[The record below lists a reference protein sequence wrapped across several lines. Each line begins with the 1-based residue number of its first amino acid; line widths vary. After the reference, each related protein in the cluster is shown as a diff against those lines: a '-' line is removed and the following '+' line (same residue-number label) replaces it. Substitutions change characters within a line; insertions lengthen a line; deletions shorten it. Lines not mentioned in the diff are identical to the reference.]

1 MYNVSDNFN
10 TLASSN
16 NRTVSCKITING
28 TDIDP
33 GLIVSLKFKEA
44 SSSGSNISLG
54 EAISNVIELQIY
66 NTDIQLKGAE
76 IKPYISFDGEEYC
89 PLGIFY
95 ASEINKDKTYINIT
109 AYDKMAFLNEKYVPT
124 VTFPTSANNVVT
136 DIAKQYGFK
145 SVSINYATLINE
157 LDTEY
162 TVREIIGYIAGKHG
176 TNAKFNRL
184 GYLQF
189 KFYTFSGIALKDEV
203 FLDGQSDT
211 SEDEYTISALV
222 SGSGDNEIKI
232 GNGKAIIFEN
242 PFVDENDLYAIQKR
256 ILPFSYTAAKVKY
269 RGNPAIEIGD
279 YIYVYDVDDNQYRI
293 PVMSQEFEFNGGL
306 SATIESYGLSDEM
319 DVISNLKSD
328 KVEFN
333 RRITTLEQMQNKI
346 LGSDGGYYEVLL
358 DKNDNNRP
366 YGTAWW
372 SDQSKTQGWKFTYGG
387 LGYFNNNT
395 LQHIGITNDGNIVA
409 NNIASN
415 GLITNSFTIGK
426 VDSDD
431 TNYAMKFDG
440 NTGKI
445 TFGSGVTI
453 SWSDIQD
460 TPANIATKDEIP
472 TNISQLTGSENLA
485 TKDEIP
491 TVPTK
496 LSQLANDTGFAT
508 TGDIPVNISQLIN
521 DSGFKNFEEVVQI
534 SKDTITAPF
543 IASLNLKVGNEIQMG
558 ENAVISWGNISGTD
572 NVATKDEI
580 PTVPTNISDFTN
592 DAGYIT
598 AADVPDMPTEEY
610 ITTISRNAITSEVI
624 KGWNLEVGNQV
635 KMGANATLSWNNIS
649 SKPTIPTD
657 ISDLTGSE
665 NLATKDEIP
674 KVPTKLSELANDA
687 GFAYTGDIPTNISQL
702 ANDAG
707 FQDYA
712 GVVQISRD
720 TIDAPFIRAL
730 KLKVG
735 TDIEMG
741 ENAVIKWS
749 NISDSP
755 TIPTNTS
762 QLTNDSG
769 FATTTYVNTAIGS
782 IQGITLPSY
791 ITSTKITSTTIEA
804 PAISG
809 GTILSSKIQ
818 TDKLYIQKSGY
829 VYDTDTSKNVRFIYM
844 VGDSTSDTE
853 IRLGRVSINGYS
865 NKYNSIDFNDASQ
878 ERIITLN
885 TDVVN
890 APIIV
895 PDAIDLTNG
904 VMYSSAYPGASVT
917 IRAASVNNG
926 SNTAGFFRPT
936 IDAGTSFKNGIM
948 YLGGSNYKWK
958 AIYCATGTINT
969 SDRNLK
975 TDITDLDSKYLDLF
989 DRLQPVQYKLL
1000 SGDRIH
1006 TGFVAQDIEASMTE
1020 VGLTAEDFGGF
1031 CKDLKEDSTDEYI
1044 YGLRYEEFIAINT
1057 AKIKQLEQKI
1067 KELEATINS
1076 QMG

>member
-1 MYNVSDNFN
+1 MYNVSPTFK

-16 NRTVSCKITING
+16 NRTVSCKLLING
-28 TDIDP
+28 TEIDP
-33 GLIVSLKFKEA
+33 ELIVSLNFKEA

-54 EAISNVIELQIY
+54 EAISNVIELKLY
-66 NTDIQLKGAE
+66 KNDIWLKGAE
-76 IKPYISFDGEEYC
+76 IKPYISFDGKEYC

-109 AYDKMAFLNEKYVPT
+109 AYDKMALLNEKYVPT
-124 VTFPTSANNVVT
+124 ITFPCNLLKVIK
-136 DIAKQYGFK
+136 DIANQYDFPF
-145 SVSINYATLINE
+145 VSAEFLYQQIENYNIE
-157 LDTEY
+157 C
-162 TVREIIGYIAGKHG
+162 TVREMIGYIAGMG
-176 TNAKFNRL
+176 GCNAKFNRD
-184 GYLQF
+184 GRLQF
-189 KFYTFSGIALKDEV
+189 KFYKGSNIVLEDEV

-211 SEDEYTISALV
+211 SEDEYIISALV
-222 SGSGDNEIKI
+222 SGSGDNELKI
-232 GNGKAIIFEN
+232 GNGKAITFVN
-242 PFVDENDLYAIQKR
+242 PYITNDHLSYIYDTY
-256 ILPFSYTAAKVKY
+256 LPFSYRAAKVKY

-279 YIYVYDVDDNQYRI
+279 IIYVNDADGHPYKI
-293 PVMSQEFEFNGGL
+293 PIMSQEFEFNGGL
-306 SATIESYGLSDEM
+306 SATIESYGISDEM
-319 DVISNLKSD
+319 DVISNFKPEN
-328 KVEFN
+328 VEFN

-415 GLITNSFTIGK
+415 GLITNSFTVGK
-426 VDSDD
+426 IDSDE

-460 TPANIATKDEIP
+460 TPTNIATKDEIP

-485 TKDEIP
+485 TKDDLP
-491 TVPTK
+491 KK

-508 TGDIPVNISQLIN
+508 TGDIPTNISELIN

-543 IASLNLKVGNEIQMG
+543 IASLNLKVGNESQMG

-610 ITTISRNAITSEVI
+610 ITTISRNSITSEVI

-674 KVPTKLSELANDA
+674 TVPKKLSELANDA
-687 GFAYTGDIPTNISQL
+687 GFATTGDLPTSISQL

-707 FQDYA
+707 FQNYA
-712 GVVQISRD
+712 GVVQITRD

-735 TDIEMG
+735 TDIEMSD
-741 ENAVIKWS
+741 NAVIKWS

-755 TIPTNTS
+755 TIPTNIS
-762 QLTNDSG
+762 QLANDTG
-769 FATTTYVNTAIGS
+769 FATTTYVDNAISGVS
-782 IQGITLPSY
+782 GITLPSY
-791 ITSTKITSTTIEA
+791 ITSTKITSTTIES
-804 PAISG
+804 PTISG
-809 GTILSSKIQ
+809 GTILSSTIK

-829 VYDTDTSKNVRFIYM
+829 IYDPDTEANVRFIYM
-844 VGDSTSDTE
+844 VGDSTSDPK
-853 IRLGRVSINGYS
+853 IRIGRVSLNEY
-865 NKYNSIDFNDASQ
+865 NKYNSIDFGDSSQ
-878 ERIITLN
+878 VRTITLN
-885 TDVVN
+885 TDIVYAQTLAPVN
-890 APIIV
+890 IAFDGNIYNAAEPS
-895 PDAIDLTNG
+895 AALTLKA
-904 VMYSSAYPGASVT
+904 SA
-917 IRAASVNNG
+917 VNSG
-926 SNTAGFFRPT
+926 KNTAGFFRP
-936 IDAGTSFKNGIM
+936 IKDADTSFKNGIM
-948 YLGGSNYKWK
+948 YLGGASYKWK
-958 AIYCATGTINT
+958 AIYCATGSILT

-975 TDITDLDSKYLDLF
+975 TNITDLDSKYLDLF
-989 DRLQPVQYKLL
+989 DRLQPVQYKLIN
-1000 SGDRIH
+1000 GDRIH
-1006 TGFVAQDIEASMTE
+1006 TGFIAQDVEASMTE
-1020 VGLTAEDFGGF
+1020 VGLTTEDFGGF
-1031 CKDLKEDSTDEYI
+1031 CKDLKENSADEYI

-1076 QMG
+1076 QME

>member
-1 MYNVSDNFN
+1 MYPVSENFN
-10 TLASSN
+10 ILAAHFDRN
-16 NRTVSCKITING
+16 VSCKIKING

-33 GLIVSLKFKEA
+33 GLIVNLKFKEA

-76 IKPYISFDGEEYC
+76 IKPYISFSKGNEYC

-124 VTFPTSANNVVT
+124 ITFPCTLSKVMH
-136 DIAKQYGFK
+136 DIAKQYGFTYTNAEFLYQQ
-145 SVSINYATLINE
+145 IENYNIE
-157 LDTEY
+157 C
-162 TVREIIGYIAGKHG
+162 TVREMIGYIAGIGG
-176 TNAKFNRL
+176 TNAIFNRR
-184 GYLQF
+184 GYLRF
-189 KFYTFSGIALKDEV
+189 RFYKDSNIILEDDI

-211 SEDEYTISALV
+211 SENEYTISALV
-222 SGSGDNEIKI
+222 SGSGDNELKY
-232 GNGKAIIFEN
+232 GDGKAITFVN
-242 PFVDENDLYAIQKR
+242 PYITNDHLSYIYNTY
-256 ILPFSYTAAKVKY
+256 LPFSYTAAKVKY
-269 RGNPAIEIGD
+269 RGNPAIEVGD
-279 YIYVYDVDDNQYRI
+279 IVTVKDVDGNSYRI

-306 SATIESYGLSDEM
+306 SATIESYGISDEM
-319 DVISNLKSD
+319 DIISNFKPEN
-328 KVEFN
+328 VEFN

-453 SWSDIQD
+453 SWSDIKD
-460 TPANIATKDEIP
+460 TPTNIATTDDI
-472 TNISQLTGSENLA
+472 
-485 TKDEIP
+485 
-491 TVPTK
+491 PTK

-508 TGDIPVNISQLIN
+508 TNNIPTNISQLIN

-598 AADVPDMPTEEY
+598 SADVPEMPTEEY
-610 ITTISRNAITSEVI
+610 ITTISRNSITSEVI

-657 ISDLTGSE
+657 ISDLTGSD

-687 GFAYTGDIPTNISQL
+687 GFATTGDIPINISQL

-735 TDIEMG
+735 TDIEMSD
-741 ENAVIKWS
+741 NAVIKWS

-769 FATTTYVNTAIGS
+769 FATTTYVNNAISGVS
-782 IQGITLPSY
+782 GITLPSY
-791 ITSTKITSTTIEA
+791 ITSTKITSTTIES

-809 GTILSSKIQ
+809 GTILASKIQ

-829 VYDTDTSKNVRFIYM
+829 VYDTDSEKNVRFIYI
-844 VGDSTSDTE
+844 VGDSTSDTKL
-853 IRLGRVSINGYS
+853 RMGRVSLNGYS
-865 NKYNSIDFNDASQ
+865 NYYNSIDFDDVSQ
-878 ERIITLN
+878 ERSITLN
-885 TDVVN
+885 TGVVH
-890 APIIV
+890 APILV

-904 VMYSSAYPGASVT
+904 EIYSSAYPRASVT

-958 AIYCATGTINT
+958 AIYCATSSIST

-1006 TGFVAQDIEASMTE
+1006 TGFIAQDVEASMTE
-1020 VGLTAEDFGGF
+1020 VGLTTEDFGGF
-1031 CKDLKEDSTDEYI
+1031 CKDLKEDSADEYI

-1076 QMG
+1076 QME

>member
-1 MYNVSDNFN
+1 MYSVSPTFKR
-10 TLASSN
+10 LASNN
-16 NRTVSCKITING
+16 NRTVSCEILING
-28 TDIDP
+28 TEIDQE
-33 GLIVSLKFKEA
+33 LIVSLNFKEA

-54 EAISNVIELQIY
+54 EAISNVIELKIY
-66 NTDIQLKGAE
+66 KTDIWLKGAE
-76 IKPYISFDGEEYC
+76 IKPYISFDGKESC
-89 PLGIFY
+89 PLGVFY

-109 AYDKMAFLNEKYVPT
+109 AYDKMALLNEKYVPT
-124 VTFPTSANNVVT
+124 VTFPCTAYAVID
-136 DIAKQYGFK
+136 DIADQYGFDFIISGYRDLK
-145 SVSINYATLINE
+145 IENYNIECTA
-157 LDTEY
+157 
-162 TVREIIGYIAGKHG
+162 REMIGYVAGISG
-176 TNAKFNRL
+176 TNAKFNRD
-184 GYLQF
+184 GRLQF
-189 KFYTFSGIALKDEV
+189 KFYTDSNTVLEDEV

-211 SEDEYTISALV
+211 SEEAYTISALV
-222 SGSGDNEIKI
+222 SGSGDNELKI
-232 GNGKAIIFEN
+232 GNGKAITFAN
-242 PFVDENDLYAIQKR
+242 PFITNDHLSYIYNKY
-256 ILPFSYTAAKVKY
+256 LPFSYTAAKVKY

-279 YIYVYDVDDNQYRI
+279 IIYVYDADGHSYKI

-306 SATIESYGLSDEM
+306 SATIESYGISDEM
-319 DVISNLKSD
+319 DVISNFKPEN
-328 KVEFN
+328 VEFN

-415 GLITNSFTIGK
+415 GLITNSFTVGK
-426 VDSDD
+426 IDSDD

-453 SWSDIQD
+453 SWSDISSKPD
-460 TPANIATKDEIP
+460 D
-472 TNISQLTGSENLA
+472 LA
-485 TKDEIP
+485 HTSDLPI
-491 TVPTK
+491 K

-580 PTVPTNISDFTN
+580 PTVPTKVSDFTN

-598 AADVPDMPTEEY
+598 AADVPEMPTEEY
-610 ITTISRNAITSEVI
+610 ITTISRNSITSEVI

-657 ISDLTGSE
+657 ISDLTGSD

-687 GFAYTGDIPTNISQL
+687 GFATTGDLPTNISQL

-707 FQDYA
+707 FQNYA
-712 GVVQISRD
+712 GVVQITRD

-735 TDIEMG
+735 TDIEMSD
-741 ENAVIKWS
+741 NAVIKWS

-769 FATTTYVNTAIGS
+769 FATTTYVNNAISGVS
-782 IQGITLPSY
+782 GITLPSY
-791 ITSTKITSTTIEA
+791 ITSTKITSTTIES

-844 VGDSTSDTE
+844 VGDSTSDTTL
-853 IRLGRVSINGYS
+853 RLGRVSVNGYS
-865 NKYNSIDFNDASQ
+865 NKYNSIDFEDVSQ
-878 ERIITLN
+878 ERTITLN
-885 TDVVN
+885 TDVVH
-890 APIIV
+890 APILV

-904 VMYSSAYPGASVT
+904 EIYSSAYPRAAVT

-936 IDAGTSFKNGIM
+936 IDAGTAFKNGIM

-958 AIYCATGTINT
+958 AIYCATGSIST

-1006 TGFVAQDIEASMTE
+1006 TGFIAQDIEASMTE
-1020 VGLTAEDFGGF
+1020 VGLTTEDFGGF
-1031 CKDLKEDSTDEYI
+1031 CKDLKENSADEYI

>member
-1 MYNVSDNFN
+1 MYIISNDFN

-16 NRTVSCKITING
+16 NRTVSCRVRING
-28 TDIDP
+28 TIIDP
-33 GLIVSLKFKEA
+33 ELIVSLKFKEA

-66 NTDIQLKGAE
+66 KTDIQLKGAE
-76 IKPYISFDGEEYC
+76 IKPFISFDGKIYC
-89 PLGIFY
+89 PLGVFY

-124 VTFPTSANNVVT
+124 VTFPTAANNVLR
-136 DIAKQYGFK
+136 DIANQYGFK
-145 SVSINYATLINE
+145 VNEITYGTSIDE

-162 TVREIIGYIAGKHG
+162 TVREIIGYIAGLHG
-176 TNAKFNRL
+176 TNARFNRMN
-184 GYLQF
+184 YLQF
-189 KFYTFSGIALKDEV
+189 IFYEDYGITLEDEV

-222 SGSGDNEIKI
+222 SGSGDNELKI
-232 GNGKAIIFEN
+232 GDGKAIIFEN
-242 PFVDENDLYAIQKR
+242 PFVDENDLWAIKNR

-269 RGNPAIEIGD
+269 RGNPSIEIGD
-279 YIYVYDVDDNQYRI
+279 IVTVKDVDGNSYRI

-306 SATIESYGLSDEM
+306 SATIESYGISDEM

-415 GLITNSFTIGK
+415 GLITNSFTVGK
-426 VDSDD
+426 IDSDE

-485 TKDEIP
+485 TKDDLP
-491 TVPTK
+491 KK

-508 TGDIPVNISQLIN
+508 TGDIPTNISELIN
-521 DSGFKNFEEVVQI
+521 DSGFQNFEEVVQI

-598 AADVPDMPTEEY
+598 AEDVPDMPTEEY
-610 ITTISRNAITSEVI
+610 ITTISRNSITSEVI

-674 KVPTKLSELANDA
+674 TVPKKLSELANDA
-687 GFAYTGDIPTNISQL
+687 GFATTGDLPTSISQL

-707 FQDYA
+707 FQNYA
-712 GVVQISRD
+712 GVVQITRD

-735 TDIEMG
+735 TDIEMSD
-741 ENAVIKWS
+741 NAVIKWS

-769 FATTTYVNTAIGS
+769 FATTTYVNNAISGA
-782 IQGITLPSY
+782 GRITLPSY

-853 IRLGRVSINGYS
+853 IRLGRVSVNGYS

-878 ERIITLN
+878 ERTITLN
-885 TDVVN
+885 TDVVY
-890 APIIV
+890 APILV
-895 PDAIDLTNG
+895 PDALDLHTG
-904 VMYSSAYPGASVT
+904 EIYSSAYPNASVT
-917 IRAASVNNG
+917 LRTARVNNG
-926 SNTAGFFRPT
+926 SNTAGYFRPT

-958 AIYCATGTINT
+958 TVYCATGSINT

-975 TDITDLDSKYLDLF
+975 TDITNLDSKYLDLF

-1006 TGFVAQDIEASMTE
+1006 TGFIAQDVEASMTE

-1031 CKDLKEDSTDEYI
+1031 CKDLKEDSADEYI

-1076 QMG
+1076 QME

>member
-1 MYNVSDNFN
+1 MYNVSENFN

-16 NRTVSCKITING
+16 NRTVSCKIKING

-33 GLIVSLKFKEA
+33 GLIVNLNFKEA
-44 SSSGSNISLG
+44 SSSESNISLG
-54 EAISNVIELQIY
+54 EAISNVIELKIY
-66 NTDIQLKGAE
+66 KTDIQLKGAE

-89 PLGIFY
+89 PLGVFY
-95 ASEINKDKTYINIT
+95 ASEINKDKVYIDIT

-124 VTFPTSANNVVT
+124 VTFPAAANNVLR
-136 DIAKQYGFK
+136 DIANQYGFK
-145 SVSINYATLINE
+145 VNEITYGTSIDE

-162 TVREIIGYIAGKHG
+162 TVREIIGYIAGLHG
-176 TNAKFNRL
+176 TNAKFNRM

-189 KFYTFSGIALKDEV
+189 KFYTDYPNITLEDEV

-211 SEDEYTISALV
+211 SEDVYTISALV
-222 SGSGDNEIKI
+222 SGSGDNELKI
-232 GNGKAIIFEN
+232 GDGKAIIFEN
-242 PFVDENDLYAIQKR
+242 PFVDENDLWAIQKR

-279 YIYVYDVDDNQYRI
+279 IVTVKDVDGNSYKI

-306 SATIESYGLSDEM
+306 SATIESYGISDEM

-372 SDQSKTQGWKFTYGG
+372 KDLSKTQGWKFTYGG

-395 LQHIGITNDGNIVA
+395 LQHIGITNDGHIVA

-460 TPANIATKDEIP
+460 TPNNIATKDEIP

-491 TVPTK
+491 T
-496 LSQLANDTGFAT
+496 DEYIT
-508 TGDIPVNISQLIN
+508 T
-521 DSGFKNFEEVVQI
+521 I
-534 SKDTITAPF
+534 SKNAITSEY
-543 IASLNLKVGNEIQMG
+543 ITGLNLKVGKEIQMG

-572 NVATKDEI
+572 NIATKDEI

-598 AADVPDMPTEEY
+598 AADVPEMPTEEY
-610 ITTISRNAITSEVI
+610 ITTISRNSITSEVI

-674 KVPTKLSELANDA
+674 TVPKKLSELANDA
-687 GFAYTGDIPTNISQL
+687 GFATTGDLPTSISQL

-707 FQDYA
+707 FQNYA
-712 GVVQISRD
+712 GVVQITRD

-741 ENAVIKWS
+741 PNAVIKWS

-769 FATTTYVNTAIGS
+769 FATTTYVNNAISGVS
-782 IQGITLPSY
+782 GITLPSY
-791 ITSTKITSTTIEA
+791 ITSTKITSTTIES
-804 PAISG
+804 PTISG
-809 GTILSSKIQ
+809 GSLLSSTIK

-829 VYDTDTSKNVRFIYM
+829 VYDTDESKNVRFIYM
-844 VGDSTSDTE
+844 VGDSTSDTKL
-853 IRLGRVSINGYS
+853 RMGRVSLNNFS
-865 NKYNSIDFNDASQ
+865 KLYNSIDFEDSSQ
-878 ERIITLN
+878 VRTITLN
-885 TDVVN
+885 TDIVYAQTLAPSNIAFDGNIYNAAEPSAALTLKASAVN
-890 APIIV
+890 S
-895 PDAIDLTNG
+895 G
-904 VMYSSAYPGASVT
+904 K
-917 IRAASVNNG
+917 
-926 SNTAGFFRPT
+926 NTAGFFRP
-936 IDAGTSFKNGIM
+936 IKDADTSFKNGIM
-948 YLGGSNYKWK
+948 YLGGASYKWK
-958 AIYCATGTINT
+958 AIYCATGSILT

-975 TDITDLDSKYLDLF
+975 TNITDLDSKYLDLF
-989 DRLQPVQYKLL
+989 DRLQPVQYKLIN
-1000 SGDRIH
+1000 GDRIH
-1006 TGFVAQDIEASMTE
+1006 TGFIAQDVETSITE

-1031 CKDLKEDSTDEYI
+1031 CKDLKEDSADEYI

-1076 QMG
+1076 QME

>member
-33 GLIVSLKFKEA
+33 ELIVNLNFKEA
-44 SSSGSNISLG
+44 SSSESNISLG
-54 EAISNVIELQIY
+54 EAISNVIELKIY
-66 NTDIQLKGAE
+66 KTDIQLKGAE

-89 PLGIFY
+89 PLGVFY
-95 ASEINKDKTYINIT
+95 ASEISKDKTYINIT

-124 VTFPTSANNVVT
+124 VTFPCSGYTVIK
-136 DIAKQYGFK
+136 DIATQYGFK
-145 SVSINYATLINE
+145 FIISEWSYQQIENYN
-157 LDTEY
+157 TEC
-162 TVREIIGYIAGKHG
+162 TVREMIGYIAGLG
-176 TNAKFNRL
+176 GCNAKFNRAGL
-184 GYLQF
+184 LQL
-189 KFYTFSGIALKDEV
+189 KFYTYNGITLEDEV

-211 SEDEYTISALV
+211 AEDVYVIRALV
-222 SGSGDNEIKI
+222 SGSGDNELKI
-232 GNGKAIIFEN
+232 GDGKAITFAN
-242 PFVDENDLYAIQKR
+242 PFITNDHLSYIYNKY
-256 ILPFSYTAAKVKY
+256 LPFAYNATKVKY

-279 YIYVYDVDDNQYRI
+279 IVYVNDVDGNFYMI

-306 SATIESYGLSDEM
+306 SATIESYGISDEM
-319 DVISNLKSD
+319 DVISNFKPEN
-328 KVEFN
+328 VEFN

-372 SDQSKTQGWKFTYGG
+372 KDLSKTQGWKFTYGG

-431 TNYAMKFDG
+431 TNYAMRFDG

-453 SWSDIQD
+453 SWSDIKD
-460 TPANIATKDEIP
+460 TPTNIATTDDIP
-472 TNISQLTGSENLA
+472 I
-485 TKDEIP
+485 
-491 TVPTK
+491 K

-508 TGDIPVNISQLIN
+508 TGDIPTNISQLIN

-598 AADVPDMPTEEY
+598 AADVPEMPTEEY
-610 ITTISRNAITSEVI
+610 ITTISRNSITSEVI

-687 GFAYTGDIPTNISQL
+687 GFATTEDIPINISQL

-707 FQDYA
+707 FQNYA
-712 GVVQISRD
+712 GVVQISKD

-741 ENAVIKWS
+741 PNAVIKWS

-769 FATTTYVNTAIGS
+769 FATTTYVNNAISGVS
-782 IQGITLPSY
+782 GLTLPSY
-791 ITSTKITSTTIEA
+791 ITSTKITSTTIES

-829 VYDTDTSKNVRFIYM
+829 IYDTDTSKNVRFIYM

-853 IRLGRVSINGYS
+853 IRMGRVSVNGYS
-865 NKYNSIDFNDASQ
+865 NKYNSIDFNDVSQ

-890 APIIV
+890 APILT

-904 VMYSSAYPGASVT
+904 EIYSSAYPRASVT

-948 YLGGSNYKWK
+948 YLGGASYKWK

-1031 CKDLKEDSTDEYI
+1031 CKDLKENSTDEYI

-1076 QMG
+1076 QTE

>member
-33 GLIVSLKFKEA
+33 GLIVNLKFKEA

-66 NTDIQLKGAE
+66 KTDIQLKGAE

-124 VTFPTSANNVVT
+124 VTFPCSANTVIR
-136 DIAKQYGFK
+136 DIANQYGFK
-145 SVSINYATLINE
+145 PVNINYATLINE

-162 TVREIIGYIAGKHG
+162 TVREMIGYIAGKHG
-176 TNAKFNRL
+176 TNAKFNRY

-189 KFYTFSGIALKDEV
+189 KFYTFAGIALKDEV

-222 SGSGDNEIKI
+222 SGSGDNELKY
-232 GNGKAIIFEN
+232 GDGKAIIFEN

-256 ILPFSYTAAKVKY
+256 ILPFAYTAAKVKY

-279 YIYVYDVDDNQYRI
+279 IVTVKDVDGNSYKI

-306 SATIESYGLSDEM
+306 SATIESYGISDEM

-415 GLITNSFTIGK
+415 GLITNSFTVGK
-426 VDSDD
+426 IDSDE

-453 SWSDIQD
+453 SWSDIKD
-460 TPANIATKDEIP
+460 TPTNIATKDDLP
-472 TNISQLTGSENLA
+472 
-485 TKDEIP
+485 K
-491 TVPTK
+491 K

-508 TGDIPVNISQLIN
+508 TGDIPTNISELIN

-558 ENAVISWGNISGTD
+558 ENAVIKWGNISGTD

-580 PTVPTNISDFTN
+580 PTVPTNVSDFTN

-598 AADVPDMPTEEY
+598 AEDVPEMPTEEY
-610 ITTISRNAITSEVI
+610 ITTISRNSITSEVI

-674 KVPTKLSELANDA
+674 YVPTKLSELANDA
-687 GFAYTGDIPTNISQL
+687 GFATTGDLPTSISQL

-707 FQDYA
+707 FQNYA
-712 GVVQISRD
+712 GVVQITRD

-735 TDIEMG
+735 TDIEMS

-769 FATTTYVNTAIGS
+769 FATTTYVNNAISGVS
-782 IQGITLPSY
+782 GITLPEY
-791 ITSTKITSTTIEA
+791 ITSTKITSTTIES
-804 PAISG
+804 PTISG
-809 GTILSSKIQ
+809 GSLLSSTIK

-844 VGDSTSDTE
+844 VGDSTSDTK
-853 IRLGRVSINGYS
+853 LCMGRVSYNGYS
-865 NKYNSIDFNDASQ
+865 NKYNSIDFEDASQ
-878 ERIITLN
+878 ERHITLN
-885 TDVVN
+885 TNVVN

-904 VMYSSAYPGASVT
+904 VMYSSAYPRAAVT
-917 IRAASVNNG
+917 LRAASVNNG

-958 AIYCATGTINT
+958 TIYCATGSIST

-1006 TGFVAQDIEASMTE
+1006 TGFIAQDIEASMTE
-1020 VGLTAEDFGGF
+1020 VGLTTEDFGGF
-1031 CKDLKEDSTDEYI
+1031 CKDLKENSADEYI